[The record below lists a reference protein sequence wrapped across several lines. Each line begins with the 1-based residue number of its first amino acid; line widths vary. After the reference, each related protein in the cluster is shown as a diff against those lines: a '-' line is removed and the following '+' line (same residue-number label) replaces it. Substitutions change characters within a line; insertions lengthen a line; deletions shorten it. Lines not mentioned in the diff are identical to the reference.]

1 MADKADQ
8 DSLQQSRA
16 GSDRPGLYEQ
26 FLQVFMEFYGQ
37 GGRPEPEE
45 AVPRIHER
53 MKEIFKDDADLLQEF
68 EAFLP
73 NNHVTR
79 QTAA

>member
-1 MADKADQ
+1 
-8 DSLQQSRA
+8 
-16 GSDRPGLYEQ
+16 
-26 FLQVFMEFYGQ
+26 MEFYGQ

-53 MKEIFKDDADLLQEF
+53 MKVIFKDDADLLQEF

>member
-1 MADKADQ
+1 MTAQADE
-8 DSLQQSRA
+8 DSPQQSRA

-26 FLQVFMEFYGQ
+26 FLQVFMEWYGQ
-37 GGRPEPEE
+37 GGRPGPE
-45 AVPRIHER
+45 AAPRIHER

-68 EAFLP
+68 ETFLP
-73 NNHVTR
+73 RNHVTR